1 MNINIFRFIAFAATL
16 CCSPLAQAANH
27 SAKAR
32 PQTQEIRLQR
42 ILKELFKANKEVPLQ
57 KQIVDLRNGTDF
69 TEEEL
74 LCISEQALKAIKPY
88 DDLGATPA
96 YTELKTF
103 MQSLVKELKDYNIS
117 GVGFAV
123 HSSASLVYGH
133 EKFEANII
141 FKNTDGSPCSRA
153 FTLDYEQLGIQAGL
167 QYRFDMI
174 FTVGADLTR
183 YSTRAPLKFDTGFFL
198 VAGPF
203 LQQTGITVLPF
214 KDAPGSM
221 VIVHC
226 GLGISYPIGLGVVFN
241 NATMTPKKAD

>member
-27 SAKAR
+27 SAKAT
-32 PQTQEIRLQR
+32 PQTPEIRLQR
-42 ILKELFKANKEVPLQ
+42 ILKELFKANKEAPLQ
-57 KQIVDLRNGTDF
+57 KQIVDLRSGDNF

-96 YTELKTF
+96 YTELKMF

-117 GVGFAV
+117 GVGFAA
-123 HSSASLVYGH
+123 HSSGACFYGQ
-133 EKFEANII
+133 EEFEANII
-141 FKNTDGSPCSRA
+141 FKNSDGSACSRP
-153 FTLDYEQLGIQAGL
+153 FTLDYKLLGIQAGL
-167 QYRFDMI
+167 QYRFDII

-198 VAGPF
+198 AAGPVF
-203 LQQTGITVLPF
+203 QQTGITVLQF

-226 GLGISYPIGLGVVFN
+226 GLGVSYPIGLGVVIN
-241 NATMTPKKAD
+241 NATMTPQKAD